1 VRRTVQRE
9 VRTKMGK
16 TCASFCDGFCGMNY
30 DEDDEDTWPTDMDE
44 QGLCLGDDQ
53 DENCDE
59 FYSENE

>member
-1 VRRTVQRE
+1 
-9 VRTKMGK
+9 MGK